1 MNAQFIPDPG
11 LYPFESRWFDSSRG
25 RVHYVDEGSGP
36 PILLCH
42 GNPTWSFLYRDIIV
56 ALRDRF
62 RCIAPDYLGF
72 GLSARPAGFGYTI
85 DEHARVMGEF
95 VDHLGLGEGPDGYL
109 TMGQD
114 WGGPISM
121 AVAVERAER
130 VRGIVLGNTWFWP
143 TDVLT
148 TKIFSRVMGSPPMQW
163 AILQRNFFVEQMIPA
178 GTEHRPTDAV
188 MTHYRAV
195 QPDPD
200 ARKGVARMPKELLA
214 ARPLLE
220 RLAREVP
227 ARLGAKPALFIW
239 GMKDFAFR
247 PGPSLPRMRATFPD
261 HVVVELPTAKHFI
274 QEDAP
279 DRIAAAIVERFG
291 PLQA

>member
-1 MNAQFIPDPG
+1 MGIDFTPDAE

-25 RVHYVDEGSGP
+25 RIHYIDEGNGP

-72 GLSARPAGFGYTI
+72 GLSERPSGFGYKI
-85 DEHARVMGEF
+85 DEHAGVVGEF
-95 VDHLGLGEGPDGYL
+95 VDHLGIDGFL

-114 WGGPISM
+114 WGGPIGM
-121 AVAVERAER
+121 AVAVERAVR
-130 VRGIVLGNTWFWP
+130 VRGVVLGNTWFWP

-148 TKIFSRVMGSPPMQW
+148 TKIFSKVMSSPPMQR
-163 AILQRNFFVEQMIPA
+163 AILQRNFFVERMIPL
-178 GTEHRPTDAV
+178 GTERRPSDAV
-188 MTHYRAV
+188 MAHYRAV
-195 QPDPD
+195 QPSPA
-200 ARKGVARMPKELLA
+200 ARLGVAEMPKQLLA
-214 ARPLLE
+214 ARPFLG

-227 ARLGAKPALFIW
+227 AKLGAKPALFIW

-247 PGPSLPRMRATFPD
+247 PGPSIPPMRATFPD
-261 HVVVELPTAKHFI
+261 HVLVELPSAKHFI

-279 DRIAAAIVERFG
+279 AQIAAAIIERF
-291 PLQA
+291 A